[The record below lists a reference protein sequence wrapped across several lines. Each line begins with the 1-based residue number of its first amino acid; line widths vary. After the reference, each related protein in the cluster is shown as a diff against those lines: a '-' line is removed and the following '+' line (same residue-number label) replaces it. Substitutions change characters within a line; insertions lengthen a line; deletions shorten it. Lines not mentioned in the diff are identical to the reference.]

1 MAARSGK
8 RDLPMLELDDASSC
22 RLCYAKTMSPEAT
35 TLIAAARAAALN
47 AYAPYSHFRVGAAVA
62 TERGVF
68 TGCNVENA
76 SYGLCLCAE
85 RNALS
90 TAIAAGA
97 RKVSAVAVTCVDAK
111 ESRGLN
117 GRMPC
122 GACRQWLLELA
133 PDADVF
139 IDGTD
144 RTFPVRELLPHGF
157 TLT

>member
-1 MAARSGK
+1 MSDSKPG
-8 RDLPMLELDDASSC
+8 DL
-22 RLCYAKTMSPEAT
+22 EAQA
-35 TLIAAARAAALN
+35 IAAAAN
-47 AYAPYSHFRVGAAVA
+47 AYAPYSKFRVGAALLA
-62 TERGVF
+62 DDGRVF

-97 RKVSAVAVTCVDAK
+97 RKFIAVAVACVDAK
-111 ESRGLN
+111 EDLGIN

-133 PDADVF
+133 PEADLIVA
-139 IDGTD
+139 GTG
-144 RTFPVRELLPHGF
+144 RSFKVRELLPHGF
-157 TLT
+157 EL

>member
-1 MAARSGK
+1 MSDPKMADLEAR
-8 RDLPMLELDDASSC
+8 AV
-22 RLCYAKTMSPEAT
+22 
-35 TLIAAARAAALN
+35 AAAAS
-47 AYAPYSHFRVGAAVA
+47 AYAPYSKFRVGAALLSQDG
-62 TERGVF
+62 RIF

-97 RKVSAVAVTCVDAK
+97 REFRAIAVACVDAK
-111 ESRGLN
+111 ADLGIN

-133 PDADVF
+133 PEADLIVA
-139 IDGTD
+139 GTG
-144 RTFPVRELLPHGF
+144 RSFNVRELLPHGF
-157 TLT
+157 EL